1 MTERMTDEQIKDLA
15 GWVGRYGVLHEPN
28 GSEERNQ
35 LLDVSRAM
43 MQLLEERRWR
53 PIDTCP
59 RHKEVLFWR
68 EDQGVLFGQYTY
80 CAEWVT
86 EEEQERHGY
95 DEDTLWQEDP
105 WVYLLDGV
113 YRCEG
118 DERPTHWRPL
128 PAEPT
133 PPQDGEA

>member
-1 MTERMTDEQIKDLA
+1 MTDRLTDEEIEALAAEIEGFCLPSKYDLA
-15 GWVGRYGVLHEPN
+15 ARALRQLM
-28 GSEERNQ
+28 EERK
-35 LLDVSRAM
+35 
-43 MQLLEERRWR
+43 WR

-59 RHKEVLFWR
+59 RHKDVLFWR
-68 EDQGVLFGQYTY
+68 EDQGVSFGQYTY

-86 EEEQERHGY
+86 EEEQERYGY

-105 WVYLLDGV
+105 WVFLHDGA

-128 PAEPT
+128 PA
-133 PPQDGEA
+133 PPAQEGAE